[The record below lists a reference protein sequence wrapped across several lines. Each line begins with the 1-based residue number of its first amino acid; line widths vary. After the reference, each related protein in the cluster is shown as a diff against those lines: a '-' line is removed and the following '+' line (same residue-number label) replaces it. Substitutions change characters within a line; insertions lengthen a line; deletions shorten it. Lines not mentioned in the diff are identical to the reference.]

1 MLCIAVHVFGV
12 SRRLARGPSFDAL
25 NPCVSKATSSFLIE
39 RPLKEQTAGCG
50 VKPIVKLPKSI
61 QSCGWHPRNLFD
73 GYYPAFAFT
82 IQLVFPTLRQGI
94 QGTSGWCS
102 ISWTSLTDIAAAQH
116 SAGRN
121 RNPGAVGSQMAWS
134 MRCPSFNI
142 GKRIQFL
149 RKKWLK
155 LCRIRWFIYFL
166 Y

>member
-39 RPLKEQTAGCG
+39 RPLKKQNAGCG

-61 QSCGWHPRNLFD
+61 QSCDTLATYSMDITQPSPSPFGFSNSAPPRQ
-73 GYYPAFAFT
+73 G
-82 IQLVFPTLRQGI
+82 IQGI

-155 LCRIRWFIYFL
+155 PL
-166 Y
+166 